1 MRTMKLVENLKH
13 DGKCYQVLYK
23 GRPVADIQLEQGNV
37 LTRAK
42 AYEVVEEI
50 LCKQRPGMM
59 IEYALVSYI
68 EME

>member
-1 MRTMKLVENLKH
+1 MRTMKLVENLNR

-23 GRPVADIQLEQGNV
+23 GRPVADIQLEQGDV

-50 LCKQRPGMM
+50 LGKQRPGMM
-59 IEYALVSYI
+59 IKYELVSYI
-68 EME
+68 EMK

>member
-1 MRTMKLVENLKH
+1 MRTMKQVENLNS

-23 GRPVADIQLEQGNV
+23 GRPVADIQLEQGDF
-37 LTRAK
+37 LTRAE

-50 LCKQRPGMM
+50 LCKQRPSMM

>member
-1 MRTMKLVENLKH
+1 MRTMELVENLKH
-13 DGKCYQVLYK
+13 DGKCYQILYK
-23 GRPVADIQLEQGNV
+23 GRPVADIQLEQGHI
-37 LTRAK
+37 LTKAK

-59 IEYALVSYI
+59 IKYELVSYI

>member
-1 MRTMKLVENLKH
+1 MRTMKQVENLNH

-23 GRPVADIQLEQGNV
+23 GRPVADIQLEQGDV

-42 AYEVVEEI
+42 AYEVAEEI
-50 LCKQRPGMM
+50 LCKQRPSMM